1 MNNKS
6 KQCREAA
13 VEAGKDKNI
22 DLRPLWFPWN
32 SLGPGGYIYFLFS
45 VRNPDVGD
53 DDTKITIMLVA
64 L

>member
-32 SLGPGGYIYFLFS
+32 SLVAGGYIYFS